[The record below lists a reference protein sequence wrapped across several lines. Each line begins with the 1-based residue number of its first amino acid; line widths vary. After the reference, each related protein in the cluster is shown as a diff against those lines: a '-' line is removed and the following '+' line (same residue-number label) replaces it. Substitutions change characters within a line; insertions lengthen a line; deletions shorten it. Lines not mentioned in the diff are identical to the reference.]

1 MSIDQLLTLA
11 LLGVF
16 HGINPGM
23 GWLFAVS
30 TGMQERSCKALL
42 LALPAIAL
50 GHEAAIGVMVLVLT
64 ATSSLFTAKAVVLV
78 GGGVLLAFGIWQ
90 LWSKRHLRWVGMRL
104 NRWQLAGWS
113 FVMSSAHGAGLMLLP
128 VFVFPVD
135 ERVSSLDL
143 HRGVIPVLTAAL
155 IALVV
160 HVGAMILTCGT
171 VALIVYRV
179 AGLSFLRRMWLNL
192 DRVWAFALVGAGTA
206 TLLSA

>member
-1 MSIDQLLTLA
+1 VSSDQLLTLT

-30 TGMQERSCKALL
+30 IGMQERSHKALL

-50 GHEAAIGVMVLVLT
+50 GHEAAIGVMVLILT
-64 ATSSLFTAKAVVLV
+64 ATSSLFTAKIVVLV
-78 GGGVLLAFGIWQ
+78 GGGILLAFGIWQ

-113 FVMSSAHGAGLMLLP
+113 FVMASAHGAGLMLLP

-135 ERVSSLDL
+135 EHLSALDL
-143 HRGVIPVLTAAL
+143 NRGVMPVLTTAL
-155 IALVV
+155 IALLV
-160 HVGAMILTCGT
+160 HVAGMIVTCGT
-171 VALIVYRV
+171 VALIVYQA
-179 AGLSFLRRMWLNL
+179 AGLSFLRRTWLNL

>member
-1 MSIDQLLTLA
+1 MNTGQLVTLA

-16 HGINPGM
+16 HGVNPGM

-30 TGMQERSCKALL
+30 IGMQERSRRSLI

-50 GHEAAIGVMVLVLT
+50 GHEAAIGVMVVVLT
-64 ATSSLFTAKAVVLV
+64 ASSSLFTAKVVVLV
-78 GGGVLLAFGIWQ
+78 GGTLLLGFGVWQ
-90 LWSKRHLRWVGMRL
+90 LWSKRHVRWVGMRL

-135 ERVSSLDL
+135 EHVSALDL
-143 HRGVIPVLTAAL
+143 HRGVVPVLVTAAV
-155 IALVV
+155 ALVV
-160 HVGAMILTCGT
+160 HVGAMIVTCGA
-171 VALIVYRV
+171 VALVVYQV
-179 AGLSFLRRMWLNL
+179 AGLSFLRSIWLNL